1 MHRYNGSIGLREM
14 DSENSYRDNDIQ
26 YEDEDDLGGGTAR
39 MVQNQPHDEVRG
51 HGEALLS

>member
-1 MHRYNGSIGLREM
+1 LHRYNGSIGLREM